1 MGSAAVAPQPHG
13 AEEARGG
20 RAAGHVPGPGAA
32 RFRAPGPEISL
43 DPGQQTIKMRRVNG
57 RRENP
62 GWERGRGWEGKGKEK
77 QEQAAF
83 LPPVLERT
91 ASGENQNTPSHSP
104 ASRHSCAASHAA
116 RRHGDTT

>member
-32 RFRAPGPEISL
+32 RFRAPGPENSL

-83 LPPVLERT
+83 LPPVHLEGPSFEHW
-91 ASGENQNTPSHSP
+91 SGSP
-104 ASRHSCAASHAA
+104 GQITFERMQITD
-116 RRHGDTT
+116 RLFINF